1 MFRFLFKLLF
11 GGTDDP
17 SVNWSEIDSLRVIA
31 RETASDGY
39 YRRSVEQVLCESGD
53 DFVLYTRV
61 GDGLF
66 LARTTLPRPLQ
77 PDQALIQRFQPE
89 AGSYGLQLAPAGG
102 RRATETVC
110 RRTWFGLWKDAGVE
124 DFAFFTQLQSDD
136 FSRLEQLRGQI
147 LPGPVPESVLAQ
159 EKWNA
164 RLEGMSEDERRV
176 AFAQMMLE
184 GTRRMDELVGAHHG
198 DLGPPPAEL
207 AGLIQKVEER
217 KAQMLADLQQRAGDT
232 PLDPDMLRMLEATM
246 ERTEEALQQQ
256 ADADRE

>member
-11 GGTDDP
+11 GGADDP
-17 SVNWSEIDSLRVIA
+17 SVDWSEIDTLRVVA

-39 YRRSVEQVLCESGD
+39 YRRTVEQVLCESGD
-53 DFVLYTRV
+53 AFVLFTRV

-77 PDQALIQRFQPE
+77 PDQALIQRFRPD
-89 AGSYGLQLAPAGG
+89 AGSYGLQLTPAGG
-102 RRATETVC
+102 RSATETLC
-110 RRTWFGLWKDAGVE
+110 RRTWFGLWKDAGM
-124 DFAFFTQLQSDD
+124 DGFAFFTQLQSDD
-136 FSRLEQLRGQI
+136 FARLEQLRGQL

-184 GTRRMDELVGAHHG
+184 GTRRTDELLAARHG

-207 AGLIQKVEER
+207 AGLIQGVEAR
-217 KAQMLADLQQRAGDT
+217 KAQMLADLQQRAGDR

-246 ERTEEALQQQ
+246 KRTEQALQQQ
-256 ADADRE
+256 ADADPE